1 MGPLSSRGEILIGIV
16 LAVVLSVAPLFLS
29 THWIIILT
37 EILIMS
43 MYAMSFNLLFG
54 YTGLLSFGQAGFF
67 GVGAY
72 VSALTLMH
80 LSNSLWLALI
90 VGVVGAALA
99 ALVIGWFCVRLDEIY
114 FAILTLGFGM
124 MLYTLAHN
132 WRDVTGGSDGLTIV
146 SLPAMTFYFARVEL
160 FNPKYFYW
168 LVLFISVIAM
178 TFLRRVV
185 ASPFGLLL
193 TATRE
198 NSQRVSFVGANLRS
212 VRLYAFVIAGALSG
226 LAGILFALF
235 NRIAAPEMLHWSFS
249 GKAVLMTIL
258 GGAGVF
264 LGPAV
269 GTAIFFVLEHF
280 ITSYTN
286 NWMIFLGAIL
296 IFLVLMFPKGVLGSL
311 ESLFSGLKRGGRNE

>member
-1 MGPLSSRGEILIGIV
+1 MGGIFNRNFLTGFTILILLI
-16 LAVVLSVAPLFLS
+16 LAPLVVS
-29 THWIIILT
+29 THWIMILT
-37 EILIMS
+37 EIIIMS
-43 MYAMSFNLLFG
+43 LYAMSFNLLFG

-72 VSALTLMH
+72 CMALTAANI
-80 LSNSLWLALI
+80 SNSFWVCVPA
-90 VGVVGAALA
+90 GMFGATVF

-124 MLYTLAHN
+124 MLFTLAHN
-132 WRDVTGGSDGLTIV
+132 WLSVTGGSDGLTIMKMPV
-146 SLPAMTFYFARVEL
+146 LSLPGYTIEL

-168 LVLFISVIAM
+168 TSLSVVSLAII
-178 TFLRRVV
+178 FLRKIVNS
-185 ASPFGLLL
+185 AFGLLL

-198 NSQRVSFVGANLRS
+198 NSQRVSFVGQNVRT
-212 VRLYAFVIAGALSG
+212 VRLAAFTVAGAL
-226 LAGILFALF
+226 AGVAGVLFAMF
-235 NRIAAPEMLHWSFS
+235 NRIASPEMLHWSFS

-258 GGAGVF
+258 GGSGVF

-280 ITSYTN
+280 ITSFTT

-296 IFLVLMFPKGVLGSL
+296 VALVLLFPQGVLGTLDSVISKS
-311 ESLFSGLKRGGRNE
+311 EKGGN